1 MGLEAIT
8 RDLEAL
14 DALAEEVGKVRTV
27 PSSHAPAY
35 EPPPVVETRPEP
47 SPEPVRAP
55 VAEEKVQDAPP
66 APAPVA
72 EAAPSERPPIMP
84 IPGKILE
91 DVSSALDLILTG
103 MHTRIVR
110 ANLQEQA
117 DQLGPLSMIMASV
130 KKAKDQA
137 DHLLGRA
144 QT

>member
-1 MGLEAIT
+1 MGMESIT
-8 RDLEAL
+8 NELAEL
-14 DALAEEVGKVRTV
+14 DALAEEVGKVQTS
-27 PSSHAPAY
+27 PSVHA
-35 EPPPVVETRPEP
+35 PPVVESRPEP
-47 SPEPVRAP
+47 SPEPVQAP

-66 APAPVA
+66 APAPVV
-72 EAAPSERPPIMP
+72 EAALQERQPIMP

-110 ANLQEQA
+110 ANLQEQS

-130 KKAKDQA
+130 KKARDQA